1 MSSLLMDIS
10 TNMVCSVRLC
20 PAWLQASEYT
30 RQSSMES
37 ITIPVGPRLGDIVV
51 EAKGVTKAYGDRTL
65 MENLSFSIP
74 PGSIVGAA
82 HAFRDRLHN
91 SRANAINMPADVVR
105 PRGPLGPWAA
115 FKQRLMISELQL
127 DA

>member
-1 MSSLLMDIS
+1 MDAFAS
-10 TNMVCSVRLC
+10 MGFGLCSEAVHAC
-20 PAWLQASEYT
+20 LQASEYT

-51 EAKGVTKAYGDRTL
+51 EAKGVTKAYRDRTL

-82 HAFRDRLHN
+82 YIFRN
-91 SRANAINMPADVVR
+91 
-105 PRGPLGPWAA
+105 
-115 FKQRLMISELQL
+115 
-127 DA
+127 

>member
-1 MSSLLMDIS
+1 
-10 TNMVCSVRLC
+10 
-20 PAWLQASEYT
+20 
-30 RQSSMES
+30 MES

-82 HAFRDRLHN
+82 HVRKNDCMRLHTMLG
-91 SRANAINMPADVVR
+91 MP
-105 PRGPLGPWAA
+105 
-115 FKQRLMISELQL
+115 SECM
-127 DA
+127 

>member
-1 MSSLLMDIS
+1 M
-10 TNMVCSVRLC
+10 
-20 PAWLQASEYT
+20 QAAEYT

-65 MENLSFSIP
+65 MNDLSFSIP

-82 HAFRDRLHN
+82 HASRDWLH
-91 SRANAINMPADVVR
+91 DVV
-105 PRGPLGPWAA
+105 
-115 FKQRLMISELQL
+115 
-127 DA
+127 